1 MIPLFITVTETMSCE
16 KRMINF
22 QYVQQ
27 ITKIK
32 EPWEGSVLYFSEGKK
47 LLVKETLKE
56 LATMIRNE
64 TIDLN
69 YECWTRASSGEELL

>member
-1 MIPLFITVTETMSCE
+1 MLPLFIWVTEMMSGE

-22 QYVQQ
+22 QYIQQ
-27 ITKIK
+27 ITQLK
-32 EPWEGSVLYFSEGKK
+32 EGEGSVLYYSEGKK

-56 LATMIRNE
+56 LAAMIRKE

-69 YECWTRASSGEELL
+69 YEYWTRASSGKELL

>member
-1 MIPLFITVTETMSCE
+1 MIPLFIWATEMLSGE

-22 QYVQQ
+22 QYIQQ
-27 ITKIK
+27 ITGLK
-32 EPWEGSVLYFSEGKK
+32 EGEGSVLYFSEGKK

-56 LATMIRNE
+56 LATMIRKE

>member
-1 MIPLFITVTETMSCE
+1 MIPLFITVTEFMSGE

-22 QYVQQ
+22 QYIRQ
-27 ITKIK
+27 ITRFR
-32 EPWEGSVLYFSEGKK
+32 EGDGSVLYFSEGTK
-47 LLVKETLKE
+47 LLVNETLKE
-56 LATMIRNE
+56 LATTIRKE

>member
-1 MIPLFITVTETMSCE
+1 MLLLFIWVTEMMSSE
-16 KRMINF
+16 KRLINF
-22 QYVQQ
+22 QYIQQ
-27 ITKIK
+27 ITQLK
-32 EPWEGSVLYFSEGKK
+32 EGEGSVLYFSEGKK

-56 LATMIRNE
+56 LATMIRTE